1 MSTAQ
6 LQSNA
11 KAAAPPA
18 QQEITIYDHST
29 LMYWWPVWAVGY
41 LLAFL
46 TYVQG
51 QPMRFELGPGE
62 HRCTIH
68 LSGVVTREDLEAGV
82 IAQVAAGA
90 WTRQTLLDGTH
101 VTDMTALWRD
111 MQQLVQFVRST
122 TQGLPPRGRTVIL
135 ADGRRV
141 FGFSGADEPGRN
153 P

>member
-1 MSTAQ
+1 M
-6 LQSNA
+6 
-11 KAAAPPA
+11 
-18 QQEITIYDHST
+18 
-29 LMYWWPVWAVGY
+29 
-41 LLAFL
+41 
-46 TYVQG
+46 
-51 QPMRFELGPGE
+51 PMRFELGPGE

-68 LSGVVTREDLEAGV
+68 LSGVVTREVLEAGV

-135 ADGRRV
+135 APNDIVYGSARMYQVALEGVVPMALEVCRTMEEAEAWFASGR
-141 FGFSGADEPGRN
+141 SG
-153 P
+153 